1 MFLVRDLVTEYGELR
16 SEGGHVREGRTDL
29 RAPEPRRE
37 KLGEMPHPGNYLCF
51 LFNFFGLF

>member
-1 MFLVRDLVTEYGELR
+1 MAGCVARGGYG
-16 SEGGHVREGRTDL
+16 GRERTDL